1 MRNIDYLTIK
11 NFVEDNIDFIIGA
24 RIQKIQQPTRKDFI
38 FSLRNNGESRKLYIN
53 INPQFYHIA
62 FASEENLKK
71 RSIIIPKQP
80 PMFCM
85 LLRKY
90 LEGVKVSDVLA
101 VEGERIIE
109 LHFEITDELSQNR
122 SLCLAI
128 ELMGKHSNII
138 LYDRETSIIIGCA
151 HNIGAEKSKY
161 RELQGGLKYVLPPHV
176 NTKSVITTPN
186 FKVSEI
192 DDYFADL
199 QENLN
204 LKTEKE
210 KLTKITQGRLKKTL
224 TSIDKISSLLKK
236 RDNTEKY
243 KLYGEL
249 LTANLYQHSDY
260 AKEIEVWDY
269 INNKNIKIELDETKT
284 LNENAQRYYKLYT
297 KSKTTKEKSEKLIN
311 DLNIEKEYAENII
324 YSISS
329 AKNIAELSEIKDELG
344 ISPEI
349 KTKKET
355 PKIEKVIIN
364 GFDIYIGK
372 NNKQNDY
379 IISKL
384 SKDEDYWFHTRLCAG
399 SHVLLKVKEHEPD
412 EKTIFECAK
421 LARQFS
427 SASQPSKVGVIYTK
441 RKFIK
446 KPPAAPLGYV
456 IYKNEKE
463 ILV

>member
-11 NFVEDNIDFIIGA
+11 NFVENNIDFIIGA

-38 FSLRNNGESRKLYIN
+38 FALRNNGESRKLYVN

-62 FASEENLKK
+62 FASDENLKK
-71 RSIIIPKQP
+71 RGIIIPKQP

-90 LEGVKVSDVLA
+90 LEGVKVSDVLP
-101 VEGERIIE
+101 VEGERIVE
-109 LHFEITDELSQNR
+109 FHFEITDELSQNR

-128 ELMGKHSNII
+128 ELMGKHSNVI
-138 LYDRETSIIIGCA
+138 LYDRETSVIIGCA

-176 NTKSVITTPN
+176 NTKNIITSPN

-192 DDYFADL
+192 DNYFADL
-199 QENLN
+199 QENMN
-204 LKTEKE
+204 LKAEKE
-210 KLTKITQGRLKKTL
+210 KLTKMSQCKLKKVL
-224 TSIDKISSLLKK
+224 TSTDKISALLKK

-249 LTANLYQHSDY
+249 LTANLYQKKDY
-260 AKEIEVWDY
+260 SKEIEVWDY
-269 INNKNIKIELDETKT
+269 INNQNIKIELDETKT

-297 KSKTTKEKSEKLIN
+297 KSKTTKEKSEQLLK
-311 DLNIEKEYAENII
+311 DLTIEKEYIENIL

-329 AKNIAELSEIKDELG
+329 AKKVTELSEIKDELG
-344 ISPEI
+344 ISSEV
-349 KTKKET
+349 KAKREN
-355 PKIEKVIIN
+355 PKVEKVVIN

-399 SHVLLKVKEHEPD
+399 SHVLLKIKEKEPD
-412 EKTIFECAK
+412 ERTIFECAK
-421 LARQFS
+421 LARRFS